1 MRRLFSLCF
10 ALLLGLTAAAEDRVS
25 WEITPRITAP
35 GQPFRLQIIVES
47 DVVLGGAQQAGKEI
61 RPPRGMALRLSGQ
74 IVRSD
79 SNEATINYSGVA
91 PEQEGEYIIPA
102 FNLRF
107 ARKMIAVEPIK
118 LTVSKSVAYRRTAQA
133 RAELA
138 IPDRTFYVGELIR
151 GSIRM
156 RGGEDE
162 TVVASFGL
170 ESVAEGFTLSVT
182 ADRQPLPEE
191 LGQGMQTTFEL
202 TPIRE
207 GVSELAL
214 NGTMLIQGAAVSAF
228 SNSGRDRPFA
238 FRRKLTIEH
247 VPERGRPADWSG
259 AIGTFAA
266 EAVQVSKDKPEVGEP
281 IRLRAILTGT
291 GNLDRLITPEI
302 PGSEQWDVLPA
313 QERRRHSEEQ
323 RFFVYTLVP
332 RLPGKLL
339 TPAIRFSTFDPLTK
353 QYSRVEFKPI
363 EVIVTGTAPAKVDL
377 ITADPAAPA
386 DTKQKTV
393 TGLATPE
400 PRRSSALF
408 LGTPSAPL
416 AASASFWSGNGLL
429 VVLLIALTATTLYLG
444 YLAAHPEIRI
454 RRRARSI
461 LRASLITAAKARLES
476 NQRAFALSVTHS
488 LQVGSAALLGAEEAA
503 MTQSDIERALPGAD
517 RTLLDGLFLRAY
529 GERFA
534 AGAPAASAAD
544 DAAALE
550 LVRRLLALL

>member
-10 ALLLGLTAAAEDRVS
+10 ALLLGLTAGAEDRVS
-25 WEITPRITAP
+25 WEITPRVTAP
-35 GQPFRLQIIVES
+35 GQPFRLQIIIES
-47 DVVLGGAQQAGKEI
+47 DVILGGAQQAGKEI

-133 RAELA
+133 RAELV

-151 GSIRM
+151 GSIQM
-156 RGGEDE
+156 RGGEEE

-182 ADRQPLPEE
+182 ADRQPLAEE

-214 NGTMLIQGAAVSAF
+214 NGTMLIQGAALNAF
-228 SNSGRDRPFA
+228 NNSGRDRPFA
-238 FRRKLTIEH
+238 FRRKLTVEH

-266 EAVQVSKDKPEVGEP
+266 EAVQISKDKPEVGEP

-302 PGSEQWDVLPA
+302 PSGEQWDILPA
-313 QERRRHSEEQ
+313 QERRRSSEAQ
-323 RFFVYTLVP
+323 RFFAYTLVP
-332 RLPGKLL
+332 RLPGKLF
-339 TPAIRFSTFDPLTK
+339 TPLIRFSTFDPLTK
-353 QYSRVEFKPI
+353 QYSRIEFKPI

-386 DTKQKTV
+386 ALKQKTV

-400 PRRSSALF
+400 PRRTSTLF
-408 LGTPSAPL
+408 LGAPSTPL
-416 AASASFWSGNGLL
+416 AASPAFWSGNAFLVTLLL
-429 VVLLIALTATTLYLG
+429 VLTAGVFALG

-461 LRASLITAAKARLES
+461 LRASLVAGATARRQGDS
-476 NQRAFALSVTHS
+476 RAFALSVARG
-488 LQVGSAALLGAEEAA
+488 LQVGSAALLGAEEEA
-503 MTQSDIERALPGAD
+503 MTQSDIQRALPGAD
-517 RTLLDGLFLRAY
+517 RSLLDGLFIRAY

-534 AGAPAASAAD
+534 AGAPDATTDD
-544 DAAALE
+544 DAALA